1 MSDNDMTGLAAD
13 ASYVPVGPRVVQID
27 IEQDIARARREAKGM
42 MGDLGFSS
50 VAAMEV
56 LIAVTELATNLHVHA
71 TPGGEIF
78 LAEVQMEVK
87 CGVIKGIEVISLD
100 QGPGIAD
107 IELAMQDRYST
118 VGSMG
123 CGLPAVK
130 RLMDEF
136 ELSSQADKGLN
147 CSTRIVARKWR
158 R

>member
-1 MSDNDMTGLAAD
+1 MSDNDMAALAAD
-13 ASYVPVGPRVVQID
+13 ASYVPAGPRVVQIE

-42 MGDLGFSS
+42 MEDIGFSS

-71 TPGGEIF
+71 TPGGKVF
-78 LAEVQMEVK
+78 LTEVQMEVQ
-87 CGVIKGIEVISLD
+87 CGLIKGIEVISLD

-118 VGSMG
+118 IGSMG

-136 ELSSQADKGLN
+136 ELSSQADKGSN
-147 CSTRIVARKWR
+147 RSTRIVARKWQR
-158 R
+158 